1 MIQMERVL
9 TYFKFE
15 IQMRK
20 AARKQKKLEKS
31 NQPSIKLDKNST
43 FTLPPSKEIHVFC
56 SRRPVSDENVFVARH
71 EMPGFAYALAQNESI
86 EILSCTSDEILIANV
101 SEALKLNTTIQSL
114 QLLQVSHISVLNHN
128 QYMKNIL
135 HHVAEIL
142 PHNRLTTL
150 NLSIQDP
157 NLQGIQIHDNLC
169 EFTTSLKNNTSLTC
183 LTLPIL
189 KYQVQQLDK
198 LVEAISNHPQLVDL
212 TFPPGHQAGPDAW
225 KSFSSVVSA
234 NCLKNLSVETRYNF
248 FEDYSAGPLCEALKH
263 NTSLKSLSLAQKGPR
278 SRQCVISQQECL
290 VLFEALSTNQTL
302 TKLDINGMELGS
314 ENMSKILDSL
324 QRHTSL
330 TQLNF
335 WENRLTGHIAA
346 SLASFLEINE
356 SLTELDLPNSH
367 LDATACQLIGPALKK
382 NRSIT
387 SLNFFMNPIESEGCK
402 YLAEAIKFN
411 KTLIRVDLKE
421 SHINDEGC
429 KYLGEA
435 IKTNPCLLHLDISGP
450 EIRVHGFKALIDGMK
465 ENESL
470 TELTVSR
477 AKSVP
482 RELHEEIL
490 NAQKRNK
497 QYQRDLIVNTM
508 LIQIARS
515 DAFDQFPLE
524 IWLRIFKY
532 FVCGG
537 VPGFNHIAESILM
550 HSDVQDVKSLCQMKI
565 IRINGKSHL
574 VSKNI
579 QENT

>member
-1 MIQMERVL
+1 
-9 TYFKFE
+9 
-15 IQMRK
+15 MRK
-20 AARKQKKLEKS
+20 ATRKQKKLQKNPKLRDPLINSELKDIVLFLYEREFNTYGQSEKTFLVS
-31 NQPSIKLDKNST
+31 EEDFQHFADDIATSKTIEKLSI
-43 FTLPPSKEIHVFC
+43 
-56 SRRPVSDENVFVARH
+56 VADV
-71 EMPGFAYALAQNESI
+71 GF
-86 EILSCTSDEILIANV
+86 LSLIA
-101 SEALKLNTTIQSL
+101 EALKTNTSVKCFQYTQTIRYSMEQQNKAFESFAIILQSNRIT
-114 QLLQVSHISVLNHN
+114 SMS
-128 QYMKNIL
+128 
-135 HHVAEIL
+135 L
-142 PHNRLTTL
+142 PIATTQRYYEN
-150 NLSIQDP
+150 NLIDP
-157 NLQGIQIHDNLC
+157 DSFSRFV
-169 EFTTSLKNNTSLTC
+169 EALKNNTSLTS
-183 LTLPIL
+183 LTTPLFRAEVADDLIDAIIEHPTLSDVSCHSFWHFIRGPS
-189 KYQVQQLDK
+189 VAK
-198 LVEAISNHPQLVDL
+198 LI
-212 TFPPGHQAGPDAW
+212 
-225 KSFSSVVSA
+225 SA
-234 NCLKNLSVETRYNF
+234 NRIQRLICRETAGYF
-248 FEDYSAGPLCEALKH
+248 AHPSARPIFEALKK
-263 NTSLKSLSLAQKGPR
+263 NTSLTELAILGLGRLWKWNEQD
-278 SRQCVISQQECL
+278 IATL
-290 VLFEALSTNQTL
+290 AEALEVNQTL
-302 TKLDINGMELGS
+302 TTLDINGNCLGL
-314 ENMSKILDSL
+314 NMAKILEAL
-324 QRHTSL
+324 QNNKSL
-330 TQLNF
+330 TKLDF
-335 WENRLTGHIAA
+335 WKNDLDSTIAPA
-346 SLASFLEINE
+346 LRAVLLLNE
-356 SLTELDLPNSH
+356 SLTELDLSSAKLN
-367 LDATACQLIGPALKK
+367 DYTCQQIGPALKH

-387 SLNFFMNPIESEGCK
+387 SLNMFCNPITSEGCK
-402 YLAEAIKFN
+402 YLAEGLKFN

-465 ENESL
+465 DNESL

-497 QYQRDLIVNTM
+497 QYQRDLIVNTITM

-550 HSDVQDVKSLCQMKI
+550 HSDVRDVKSLCQMKI

>member
-1 MIQMERVL
+1 MSIIL
-9 TYFKFE
+9 G
-15 IQMRK
+15 
-20 AARKQKKLEKS
+20 ALPNNKS
-31 NQPSIKLDKNST
+31 
-43 FTLPPSKEIHVFC
+43 
-56 SRRPVSDENVFVARH
+56 
-71 EMPGFAYALAQNESI
+71 
-86 EILSCTSDEILIANV
+86 
-101 SEALKLNTTIQSL
+101 
-114 QLLQVSHISVLNHN
+114 
-128 QYMKNIL
+128 
-135 HHVAEIL
+135 
-142 PHNRLTTL
+142 
-150 NLSIQDP
+150 
-157 NLQGIQIHDNLC
+157 
-169 EFTTSLKNNTSLTC
+169 
-183 LTLPIL
+183 
-189 KYQVQQLDK
+189 
-198 LVEAISNHPQLVDL
+198 
-212 TFPPGHQAGPDAW
+212 
-225 KSFSSVVSA
+225 
-234 NCLKNLSVETRYNF
+234 
-248 FEDYSAGPLCEALKH
+248 
-263 NTSLKSLSLAQKGPR
+263 
-278 SRQCVISQQECL
+278 
-290 VLFEALSTNQTL
+290 L
-302 TKLDINGMELGS
+302 TKLDFWKNQ
-314 ENMSKILDSL
+314 LDSTISPAL
-324 QRHTSL
+324 RAVL
-330 TQLNF
+330 L
-335 WENRLTGHIAA
+335 L
-346 SLASFLEINE
+346 NE
-356 SLTELDLPNSH
+356 SLTELDLSSAKLN
-367 LDATACQLIGPALKK
+367 DYTCQQIGPALKH

-387 SLNFFMNPIESEGCK
+387 SLNMFCNPITSEGCK
-402 YLAEAIKFN
+402 YLAEGLKFN

-465 ENESL
+465 DNESL

-497 QYQRDLIVNTM
+497 QYQRDLIVNTITM

-550 HSDVQDVKSLCQMKI
+550 HSDVRDVKSLCQMKI